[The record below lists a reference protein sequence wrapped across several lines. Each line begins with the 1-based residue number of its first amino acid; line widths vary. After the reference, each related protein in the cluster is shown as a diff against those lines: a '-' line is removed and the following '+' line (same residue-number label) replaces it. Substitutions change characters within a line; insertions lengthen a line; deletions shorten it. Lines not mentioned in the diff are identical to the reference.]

1 MNKKEK
7 NSMKK
12 IIMNYEIENILTIL
26 NDKSSFRNDMS
37 VKLPKSARQALR
49 INLNTL
55 NDRMKVFEEGRKEIY
70 TKFIEDNKADK
81 TDDGNYKIR
90 DEYMPELNQE
100 LIELAVVQNNLEIE
114 PIDMAAFDNVDLSI
128 KEEEVLEYMTEAKE
142 SAESVEP
149 VDGEVVDKE

>member
-1 MNKKEK
+1 
-7 NSMKK
+7 MKK
-12 IIMNYEIENILTIL
+12 VIMNYEIENILTIL

-37 VKLPKSARQALR
+37 VKLPKSVRQALR

-55 NDRMKVFEEGRKEIY
+55 NDRMKVFEEERKEIY

-114 PIDMAAFDNVDLSI
+114 PVDMAAFDNVDLSLR
-128 KEEEVLEYMTEAKE
+128 EEEALEYMTETKE
-142 SAESVEP
+142 SVESVEP

>member
-1 MNKKEK
+1 
-7 NSMKK
+7 MKK
-12 IIMNYEIENILTIL
+12 VIMNYEIENILTIL

-128 KEEEVLEYMTEAKE
+128 KEEEVLEYMAEAKE
-142 SAESVEP
+142 STESVEP

>member
-1 MNKKEK
+1 
-7 NSMKK
+7 MKK
-12 IIMNYEIENILTIL
+12 VIMNYEIENVLTIL

-100 LIELAVVQNNLEIE
+100 LIELAVIQNNLEIE

-142 SAESVEP
+142 SAEPVEP

>member
-1 MNKKEK
+1 
-7 NSMKK
+7 MKK
-12 IIMNYEIENILTIL
+12 VIMNYEIENILTIL

-37 VKLPKSARQALR
+37 VKLPKSARQALS

-142 SAESVEP
+142 SAEPVEP

>member
-1 MNKKEK
+1 
-7 NSMKK
+7 MKK
-12 IIMNYEIENILTIL
+12 VIMNYEIENILTIL

-37 VKLPKSARQALR
+37 VKLPKSTRQALR

-70 TKFIEDNKADK
+70 TKFIEDGKADK

>member
-1 MNKKEK
+1 
-7 NSMKK
+7 MKK
-12 IIMNYEIENILTIL
+12 VIMNYEIENILTIL

-114 PIDMAAFDNVDLSI
+114 PIDIAAFDNVDLSI
-128 KEEEVLEYMTEAKE
+128 KEEEALEYMTEAKE

>member
-1 MNKKEK
+1 
-7 NSMKK
+7 MKK
-12 IIMNYEIENILTIL
+12 VIMNYEIENILTIL

-37 VKLPKSARQALR
+37 VKLPKFARQALR

-142 SAESVEP
+142 SAEPVEP

>member
-1 MNKKEK
+1 
-7 NSMKK
+7 MKK
-12 IIMNYEIENILTIL
+12 VIMNYEIENILTIL

-70 TKFIEDNKADK
+70 TKFIEDGKADK

>member
-1 MNKKEK
+1 
-7 NSMKK
+7 MKK
-12 IIMNYEIENILTIL
+12 VIMNYEIENILTIL

-70 TKFIEDNKADK
+70 TKFIEDGKSDK

>member
-1 MNKKEK
+1 
-7 NSMKK
+7 
-12 IIMNYEIENILTIL
+12 
-26 NDKSSFRNDMS
+26 MS

-90 DEYMPELNQE
+90 NDYMPELNQE

-142 SAESVEP
+142 SAEPVEP

>member
-1 MNKKEK
+1 
-7 NSMKK
+7 MKK
-12 IIMNYEIENILTIL
+12 VIMNYEIENILTIL

-37 VKLPKSARQALR
+37 VKLPKSVRQALR

-114 PIDMAAFDNVDLSI
+114 PVDMTAFDNVDLSLR
-128 KEEEVLEYMTEAKE
+128 EEEALEYMTETKE
-142 SAESVEP
+142 SVESVEP

>member
-1 MNKKEK
+1 
-7 NSMKK
+7 MKK
-12 IIMNYEIENILTIL
+12 VIMNYEIENILTIL

-70 TKFIEDNKADK
+70 TKFIEDGKADK

-114 PIDMAAFDNVDLSI
+114 PIDMTAFDNVDLSI

>member
-1 MNKKEK
+1 
-7 NSMKK
+7 MKK
-12 IIMNYEIENILTIL
+12 VIMNYEIENILTIL

-37 VKLPKSARQALR
+37 IKLPKSVRQALR

-70 TKFIEDNKADK
+70 TKFIEDSKADK

-114 PIDMAAFDNVDLSI
+114 PIDMAAFDNIDLSI

-142 SAESVEP
+142 PAESVEP